1 MRVDQ
6 KQKGNIGE
14 TQGEAGGEWAG
25 GVQEREDQVTIGL
38 TTDRR
43 ATPRTGFLAQMCL
56 RGPQYNQEKIR
67 VLQFLEEGR
76 SRSVLLGTSFIYP
89 LKRVCAVQPLH
100 SPHSE
105 RQMGWQRSGELW
117 HLRDLQRGL

>member
-38 TTDRR
+38 TTDLR
-43 ATPRTGFLAQMCL
+43 ATPRTGFLA
-56 RGPQYNQEKIR
+56 
-67 VLQFLEEGR
+67 
-76 SRSVLLGTSFIYP
+76 
-89 LKRVCAVQPLH
+89 
-100 SPHSE
+100 
-105 RQMGWQRSGELW
+105 
-117 HLRDLQRGL
+117 

>member
-38 TTDRR
+38 TTDLR
-43 ATPRTGFLAQMCL
+43 ATPRTGFLAYMCL
-56 RGPQYNQEKIR
+56 REPQYNQEKIR
-67 VLQFLEEGR
+67 VL
-76 SRSVLLGTSFIYP
+76 
-89 LKRVCAVQPLH
+89 
-100 SPHSE
+100 
-105 RQMGWQRSGELW
+105 
-117 HLRDLQRGL
+117 